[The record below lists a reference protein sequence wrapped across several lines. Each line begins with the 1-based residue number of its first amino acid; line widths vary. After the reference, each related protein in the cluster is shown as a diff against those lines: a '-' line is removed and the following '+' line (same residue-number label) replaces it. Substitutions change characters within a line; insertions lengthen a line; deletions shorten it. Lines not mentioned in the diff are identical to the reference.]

1 MRLRI
6 LITKKNNKNNNI
18 SIREIDRYMDD
29 FYIDKNKIEN
39 IKASKDMNLW
49 VKESI
54 DQAQADIEEEKKIKR
69 RKNKTVSGI
78 IILIS
83 ISFFIYSPELVHKI
97 YPVQIILRN
106 LNEVLRVDEITS
118 KLGID
123 KIVPKAIVDENGE
136 LKFKKAPKYNIDN
149 LD

>member
-1 MRLRI
+1 MI
-6 LITKKNNKNNNI
+6 LITKKNNI

-54 DQAQADIEEEKKIKR
+54 NQAQEDIEEEKKIKG
-69 RKNKTVSGI
+69 RKNKTVAGI
-78 IILIS
+78 MILIS
-83 ISFFIYSPELVHKI
+83 ISFLIYSPELVHKF
-97 YPVQIILRN
+97 YPAQIILKD
-106 LNEVLRVDEITS
+106 LNEVLKVDEITS

-123 KIVPKAIVDENGE
+123 KIIPKAILDENGE
-136 LKFKKAPKYNIDN
+136 LIFKKAPKYNIDN

>member
-1 MRLRI
+1 M
-6 LITKKNNKNNNI
+6 ITKKNNKNNNI

>member
-1 MRLRI
+1 M
-6 LITKKNNKNNNI
+6 ITKKNNKDNNI

-39 IKASKDMNLW
+39 IKASRDMNLW

-54 DQAQADIEEEKKIKR
+54 DQAQTDIEEEKKVKR
-69 RKNKTVSGI
+69 RKNKKVAGI

-83 ISFFIYSPELVHKI
+83 ISFLIYSPELVHKF
-97 YPVQIILRN
+97 YPVQIILKD
-106 LNEVLRVDEITS
+106 LNKVLKVDEITS

>member
-1 MRLRI
+1 M
-6 LITKKNNKNNNI
+6 ITKKNNKDNNI
-18 SIREIDRYMDD
+18 SIREIDKYMDD

-54 DQAQADIEEEKKIKR
+54 DQAQADIEEEKKVKR
-69 RKNKTVSGI
+69 RKNKKVSGI

-83 ISFFIYSPELVHKI
+83 ISFLIYSPELVNKF

-106 LNEVLRVDEITS
+106 LKEVLRVDEITS

>member
-1 MRLRI
+1 M
-6 LITKKNNKNNNI
+6 ITKKNNKNNNI
-18 SIREIDRYMDD
+18 SIREIDKYMDD

>member
-18 SIREIDRYMDD
+18 SIREIDKYMDD